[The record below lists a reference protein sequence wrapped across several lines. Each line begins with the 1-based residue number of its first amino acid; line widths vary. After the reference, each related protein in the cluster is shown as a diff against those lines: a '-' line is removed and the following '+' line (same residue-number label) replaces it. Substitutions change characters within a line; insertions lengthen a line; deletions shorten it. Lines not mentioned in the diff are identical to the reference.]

1 MLNIDKTKGG
11 IKMDSNPSIQCI
23 VSECSYHAGEKD
35 YCTLDKISVGRVESV
50 SSKSEDTD
58 CESFIAKDNKTF

>member
-1 MLNIDKTKGG
+1 
-11 IKMDSNPSIQCI
+11 MDSNPSIQCI
-23 VSECSYHAGEKD
+23 VSECRYHAGEKD

-58 CESFIAKDNKTF
+58 CESFIARDNKAF